1 MCFFIIPKYS
11 VIFVVENKRINQK
24 LFKHFLITY

>member
-1 MCFFIIPKYS
+1 MFFYNSKYCAN
-11 VIFVVENKRINQK
+11 FVVENKRINQK